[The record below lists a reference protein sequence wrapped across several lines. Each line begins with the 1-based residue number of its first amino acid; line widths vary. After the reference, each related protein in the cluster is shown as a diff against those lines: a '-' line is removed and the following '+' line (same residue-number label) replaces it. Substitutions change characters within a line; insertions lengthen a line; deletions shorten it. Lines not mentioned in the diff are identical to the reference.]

1 MDAETFGT
9 ELIAT
14 ARTYDYVREK
24 GANTDGGGFVDRC
37 QTEMGLSPG
46 HSWCACAVCKWV
58 RDTSTRLGV
67 RTSFKRSASALR
79 LLEANAALVVTDPQ
93 PGDVIIWNHTVD
105 PAKPQGHVAILT
117 EVVKVDGA
125 VAALAGIAGNT
136 SADGASR
143 NGDRVAEHPVSYP
156 DPRIAGYLRIVP
168 A

>member
-1 MDAETFGT
+1 MADLARELGT
-9 ELIAT
+9 PKSSLAALLRGLSYEGFVVPVDGGWRLGA
-14 ARTYDYVREK
+14 
-24 GANTDGGGFVDRC
+24 GANMAF
-37 QTEMGLSPG
+37 M
-46 HSWCACAVCKWV
+46 H
-58 RDTSTRLGV
+58 
-67 RTSFKRSASALR
+67 
-79 LLEANAALVVTDPQ
+79 AALVVTDPQ